1 MNIKKEL
8 AVFFIWFRNGICFA
22 FTWLLLLR
30 LIALKVNGIDTISVT
45 QLIEMLLWAAGGV
58 LIFCI
63 AFRKLVLRKT
73 GFTARLTLF
82 MVLITAYEAGYF
94 YHEGLFT
101 GSGHAY
107 EWLLFSIG
115 MFAIS
120 VILALKLHLCWC
132 IVPLFVVF
140 VIMIIIRYYKKQNY
154 QRIILMLIVEIL
166 CGFIVTA
173 IGLVYK
179 DIKIIENIEYEQK
192 VVKAVHR
199 TTKDFDLIEFEEKM

>member
-30 LIALKVNGIDTISVT
+30 LIVLKANSIDTISVN
-45 QLIEMLLWAAGGV
+45 QLIEMLLWTAGGV

-63 AFRKLVLRKT
+63 VFRKLVLRKT

-82 MVLITAYEAGYF
+82 MVLITAYEAGCF

-107 EWLLFSIG
+107 EWLLFSALVVLMYLICL
-115 MFAIS
+115 AIYS
-120 VILALKLHLCWC
+120 VYRKKNGERYTVALQKYQQERKLA
-132 IVPLFVVF
+132 
-140 VIMIIIRYYKKQNY
+140 N
-154 QRIILMLIVEIL
+154 E
-166 CGFIVTA
+166 
-173 IGLVYK
+173 
-179 DIKIIENIEYEQK
+179 
-192 VVKAVHR
+192 
-199 TTKDFDLIEFEEKM
+199 

>member
-1 MNIKKEL
+1 MKKIISWIGVVL
-8 AVFFIWFRNGICFA
+8 
-22 FTWLLLLR
+22 FT
-30 LIALKVNGIDTISVT
+30 IASV
-45 QLIEMLLWAAGGV
+45 LM
-58 LIFCI
+58 LIFVIEDLILSVGVMLYYLVCLI
-63 AFRKLVLRKT
+63 MLIGVNFRFKP
-73 GFTARLTLF
+73 
-82 MVLITAYEAGYF
+82 
-94 YHEGLFT
+94 
-101 GSGHAY
+101 Y

-120 VILALKLHLCWC
+120 AILALKLHLCWC

-199 TTKDFDLIEFEEKM
+199 TTKDFDLIEFEGTNQAYTINKQQINLLRQGDTVYVKIYNGGAFHSKRY